1 MSENYNA
8 SVIAKLLTI
17 LDTKDLSDYL
27 KDQVLGFLCILTDE
41 NTTEEKKYF
50 TQILAEDLISNTRDL
65 PDIKTV
71 NKIK

>member
-8 SVIAKLLTI
+8 SVIDKLQRI

-41 NTTEEKKYF
+41 NTTEEKKHF

-71 NKIK
+71 NKFK

>member
-8 SVIAKLLTI
+8 SVIAKLQTI

-27 KDQVLGFLCILTDE
+27 KDQVLGFLCIITDE

-50 TQILAEDLISNTRDL
+50 TQNLAQDLNSNTSDL

>member
-8 SVIAKLLTI
+8 SVIAKLQTI

-41 NTTEEKKYF
+41 NTNEEKKYF

>member
-8 SVIAKLLTI
+8 SVIAKLQTI